1 MSIIQRM
8 ACAQGD
14 HAWASTYSYFYLD
27 DKETTCPDG
36 SECDSHAIHARRGS
50 ARSDLTRPAKAP
62 IRSGAKQDNEKHP
75 IFHEAALQGGAKS
88 RNCSLRLFALPVVFR
103 PERALSADLWCG
115 KALIQTAPRS
125 ARARRDAPELP
136 RLKPN
141 APPAP
146 VAPHQYSCEVKVAC
160 RRARTWSTPH
170 PPPRPSNGLNSSLPN
185 VTRCAGQHRRD
196 CPVA

>member
-115 KALIQTAPRS
+115 KALIQTQRRAPPE
-125 ARARRDAPELP
+125 RDETRLNSPVWSRTLP
-136 RLKPN
+136 RLPSLRASILARSRSPVDGQGLGAHHIPHH
-141 APPAP
+141 APAM
-146 VAPHQYSCEVKVAC
+146 
-160 RRARTWSTPH
+160 
-170 PPPRPSNGLNSSLPN
+170 G
-185 VTRCAGQHRRD
+185 
-196 CPVA
+196 